1 MVRPFVVLAHAA
13 LWAALLPAQGVVNP
27 TLLQAPADAAEALR
41 PGSPAAVVAAVRS
54 AVVHVAVEVK
64 GDRGVYRIERASTG
78 VVVDAS
84 GLVVT
89 WAHLVAEA
97 QGASDKKI
105 VVQLDDAANTELT
118 ATVVRIDAASG
129 LALLRA
135 NAAKTELPAAQLGA
149 DRPAVGEPL
158 VVLARP
164 EGKDMLAFAG
174 VASPALADVT
184 LRGVRCA
191 AADLFLC
198 DARNDD
204 RCDGAPLFGGDGRLL
219 GLYASEHVLRDKS
232 EPELADLKRP
242 SFGVCVPVATIRKA
256 FAAEFAAARNTT
268 LAKAPAA
275 GAPSWAAAA
284 VQAAA
289 PSVVSVWAGDG
300 EWPALGGDDPG
311 AVVRRN
317 GLGSGVVLSARGLV
331 ACNAHV
337 VAGGSARVRTGDGRT
352 FAAKVL
358 KRHAA
363 TNLALLQLDLPAGAS
378 VAPIVCADEGELML
392 GERVLAIGNPL
403 GASPVV
409 SAGVVSAQR
418 DREGGRIQADPN
430 LGNQNGGGAVVD
442 AAGRLLGIVDAGA
455 VDAIDVQYAMRGDR
469 VSTETNLSTFVGMR
483 RLRGVFA
490 KELAA
495 GAADTESIRQPA
507 PATPAQTALRQSPL
521 VAMVQKASGA
531 MLNIELKRDV
541 TKVDEDDPFASMAER
556 RFVTMGF
563 GSGVVI
569 DRSGLAISN
578 WHVVDEATNPDG
590 SSRPDHAVYASVFG
604 GKTYK
609 VQVLSISREDDLS
622 LLQLELAP
630 GEEVHA
636 VELGSSEQLR
646 IGQEVAA
653 IGNPHGKANSITF
666 GVVSAKDQGIN
677 VRGRWA
683 KLEHLIETDAA
694 INGGNSGGALLDMNG
709 RLVGINSAGGGTFN
723 NKGYAIAVDH
733 VRQQI
738 LGLLLQ
744 AYKLRSPDLGMRVM
758 DDAGAVVVLDVDPRG
773 PAARAGVMAGDRVA
787 ALAGTAITWS
797 PGFALLLARQPASV
811 PLELQLVRKGEAKTV
826 QATPLPAPVW
836 AVVRQ
841 SGLLVRDLAYADAAE
856 RVRAAAIALHRATS
870 GDRTGEP
877 QQIPERMVVVD
888 QVFAGEQPEGTD
900 VQAGDLLLAAE
911 LRSAGDGAV
920 LRRIADLA
928 ALRDLWN
935 DRELGTYEGQ
945 KWKVWIARGDDVRA
959 VELVAKR
966 LFW

>member
-1 MVRPFVVLAHAA
+1 
-13 LWAALLPAQGVVNP
+13 
-27 TLLQAPADAAEALR
+27 
-41 PGSPAAVVAAVRS
+41 
-54 AVVHVAVEVK
+54 
-64 GDRGVYRIERASTG
+64 
-78 VVVDAS
+78 
-84 GLVVT
+84 
-89 WAHLVAEA
+89 
-97 QGASDKKI
+97 
-105 VVQLDDAANTELT
+105 
-118 ATVVRIDAASG
+118 VVRIDAASG

-184 LRGVRCA
+184 LHGVRRA

-198 DARNDD
+198 DARNDV
-204 RCDGAPLFGGDGRLL
+204 RCDGAPMFGGDGRLL

-242 SFGVCVPVATIRKA
+242 SFGACVPVATIRKA
-256 FAAEFAAARNTT
+256 FAAEFAAAKNAT

-275 GAPSWAAAA
+275 GSPSWAALA
-284 VQAAA
+284 VQTAA
-289 PSVVSVWAGDG
+289 PCVVSVWAGDG

-317 GLGSGVVLSARGLV
+317 GLGSGVVLSASGLV
-331 ACNAHV
+331 VCNAHG
-337 VAGGSARVRTGDGRT
+337 VAGGSARVRTSDGRT
-352 FAAKVL
+352 FAAKVQ
-358 KRHAA
+358 KRHAG
-363 TNLALLQLDLPAGAS
+363 TNLALLQLELPAGAS
-378 VAPIVCADEGELML
+378 LAPIVCAADEDVVL

-403 GASPVV
+403 GSSPVV
-409 SAGVVSAQR
+409 SAGVVSAKR

-442 AAGRLLGIVDAGA
+442 AAGRLLGVVDAGA

-469 VSTETNLSTFVGMR
+469 VSTETNLSTFVGVQ
-483 RLRGVFA
+483 RLRSVFA

-495 GAADTESIRQPA
+495 GAADSESIRQPA
-507 PATPAQTALRQSPL
+507 PATAAQTALRQSPL

-556 RFVTMGF
+556 KFVTMGF

-773 PAARAGVMAGDRVA
+773 PAARAGVLAGDRIA
-787 ALAGTAITWS
+787 ELAGTPITWS
-797 PGFALLLARQPASV
+797 PGFALTLLRQPANA
-811 PLELQLVRKGEAKTV
+811 PLPLQLVRKGETKTV

-841 SGLLVRDLAYADAAE
+841 SGLMVRDLTYAEAAE
-856 RVRAAAIALHRATS
+856 RVRAAAIGLHRATS

-920 LRRIADLA
+920 LRRIGDLV

-945 KWKVWIARGDDVRA
+945 KWKVWIARGSDVRA
-959 VELVAKR
+959 VELTAKR

>member
-27 TLLQAPADAAEALR
+27 TLLQAPADAAETLR

-64 GDRGVYRIERASTG
+64 GDRGVYRIERASSG
-78 VVVDAS
+78 VLVDAS

-97 QGASDKKI
+97 QGATDKKI

-135 NAAKTELPAAQLGA
+135 SAATTELPAAQLGA

-184 LRGVRCA
+184 LGGVRRA

-204 RCDGAPLFGGDGRLL
+204 RCDGAPLFGSDARLL

-242 SFGVCVPVATIRKA
+242 SFGVCVPVAAMRKA
-256 FAAEFAAARNTT
+256 FAAEFAAAKNPT

-275 GAPSWAAAA
+275 PASSWGAAA

-289 PSVVSVWAGDG
+289 ASVVSVWAGDG

-331 ACNAHV
+331 VCNAHV
-337 VAGGSARVRTGDGRT
+337 VAGGSARVRIADGRT

-358 KRHAA
+358 KRHAG
-363 TNLALLQLDLPAGAS
+363 TNLALLQLELPAGTS
-378 VAPIVCADEGELML
+378 LVPIVCASDEDVIL

-403 GASPVV
+403 AASPVV
-409 SAGVVSAQR
+409 SGGVVSAKR

-442 AAGRLLGIVDAGA
+442 AAGRLLGVVDAGA

-469 VSTETNLSTFVGMR
+469 VSTETNLSTFVGVA

-495 GAADTESIRQPA
+495 GAADTESIRQPT
-507 PATPAQTALRQSPL
+507 PATAAQAALRQSPL

-556 RFVTMGF
+556 KFVTMGF
-563 GSGVVI
+563 GSGVVV

-609 VQVLSISREDDLS
+609 VRVLSISREDDLS

-758 DDAGAVVVLDVDPRG
+758 DDAGAVAVLDVDPRG
-773 PAARAGVMAGDRVA
+773 PAARAGVMAGDRIA

-797 PGFALLLARQPASV
+797 PGFALTLMQQPANA
-811 PLELQLVRKGEAKTV
+811 PLELRLLRKGEAKTV

-841 SGLLVRDLAYADAAE
+841 SGLLVRDLAYAEAAE
-856 RVRAAAIALHRATS
+856 RVRAAAIGLHRATS

-900 VQAGDLLLAAE
+900 VQAGDLLLAVE

-920 LRRIADLA
+920 LRRIADLV